1 MDINT
6 TSTTNPNPH
15 FMTKPQPFYYG
26 EQMKK
31 WANTP
36 MSYAMDIAIENHFS
50 DVLEFPLD
58 RIIYA
63 SNEYCFRERTRR
75 NKGELNLPFLN
86 YYRVGFEDADRPW
99 KNDYSNRFGLI
110 DRENNFT
117 SKLGGV
123 MRIYPITI
131 SYEGTAFFA
140 QNKDCEYAM
149 NKLLFDNSNETIVK
163 PQVETNDGD
172 IITNAGLMDFD
183 IEYNPTYQ
191 ESDWLEQNRIWTI
204 GIDFT
209 ITTYM
214 IGNFNTNP
222 SGEYDSEGNPLGI
235 KVAKNVLLEF
245 FTAKKLNYENYKDSE
260 QMEMFLTEY
269 FGETN

>member
-15 FMTKPQPFYYG
+15 FITKPQPFYYG
-26 EQMKK
+26 EQMKS

-50 DVLEFPLD
+50 KVLEFPLN

-63 SNEYCFRERTRR
+63 SNEYCFRERTRT
-75 NKGELNLPFLN
+75 NGGELNLPFLN
-86 YYRVGFEDADRPW
+86 YYRIGFEDADRPW

-110 DRENNFT
+110 DRENKFT
-117 SKLGGV
+117 SILGGR

-149 NKLLFDNSNETIVK
+149 NKLLYVNSNETIITPK
-163 PQVETNDGD
+163 LEFGDGN
-172 IITNAGLMDFD
+172 ILENAGVFNLDL
-183 IEYNPTYQ
+183 EYNPDYQ
-191 ESDWLEQNRIWTI
+191 EKEWLEENRIWSI
-204 GIDFT
+204 GLNFSVRT
-209 ITTYM
+209 FM
-214 IGNFNTNP
+214 IGQFDRNP
-222 SGEYDSEGNPLGI
+222 DNLHI
-235 KVAKNVLLEF
+235 AKSVLLEF
-245 FTAKKLNYENYKDSE
+245 FSAKKINYESPMDSP
-260 QMEMFLTEY
+260 QLEMLLSVY
-269 FGETN
+269 FGNT

>member
-15 FMTKPQPFYYG
+15 FITKAQPFYYG

-36 MSYAMDIAIENHFS
+36 MSYAMDIAIENHLAET
-50 DVLEFPLD
+50 LEFSLD

-63 SNEYCFRERTRR
+63 SNEYCFRERTRT
-75 NKGELNLPFLN
+75 NNGELNLPFLN
-86 YYRVGFEDADRPW
+86 YYRVGFGESNRPW
-99 KNDYSNRFGLI
+99 KNDFSNRFGVI
-110 DRENNFT
+110 DRENKFT
-117 SKLGGV
+117 SLMGGR
-123 MRIYPITI
+123 MRIYPISI
-131 SYEGTAFFA
+131 NYEGTVLFA

-149 NKLLFDNSNETIVK
+149 NKLLFDNSNETIIK
-163 PQVETNDGD
+163 PQVETNNGD
-172 IITNAGLMDFD
+172 IITNAGVLTYD

-204 GIDFT
+204 GLDFSVD
-209 ITTYM
+209 TYM
-214 IGNFNTNP
+214 IGLFDTNP
-222 SGEYDSEGNPLGI
+222 DYLH
-235 KVAKNVLLEF
+235 VAKEVLLEF
-245 FTAKKLNYENYKDSE
+245 FTAKKLDYNDYKNSE
-260 QMEMFLTEY
+260 QMEMLLTEY